1 MGLSKVFSIN
11 EKQEVPKELNYLVT
25 VSLFLSENI
34 FLVSCKKQMFRNV
47 YVQFSIFQI
56 VIKFLLNKAINIS
69 KICW

>member
-47 YVQFSIFQI
+47 
-56 VIKFLLNKAINIS
+56 
-69 KICW
+69 